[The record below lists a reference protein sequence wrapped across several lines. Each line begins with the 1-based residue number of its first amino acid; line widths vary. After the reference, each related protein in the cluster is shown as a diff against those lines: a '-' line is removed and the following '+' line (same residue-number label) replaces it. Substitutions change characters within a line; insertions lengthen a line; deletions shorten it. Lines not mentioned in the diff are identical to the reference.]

1 MLIRRLNVN
10 GRCPVCQCSLRLC
23 QVTRL
28 GVRPGPGQDI
38 VPAGGI
44 TTQTAN
50 NGSDPDQIL
59 QLPRL
64 GFNTGILLL
73 LRFGFGLRVWVRYSV
88 RSMHRTYDRFNSGK
102 FYVRYYA

>member
-64 GFNTGILLL
+64 HESFIIINNKIKITYLLT
-73 LRFGFGLRVWVRYSV
+73 FCPQ
-88 RSMHRTYDRFNSGK
+88 
-102 FYVRYYA
+102 

>member
-50 NGSDPDQIL
+50 DGPDPGKNIVPTGGITTHTANDGTVENPLDLTGS
-59 QLPRL
+59 
-64 GFNTGILLL
+64 
-73 LRFGFGLRVWVRYSV
+73 
-88 RSMHRTYDRFNSGK
+88 NSSH
-102 FYVRYYA
+102 

>member
-50 NGSDPDQIL
+50 DGTVENPLDLTGS
-59 QLPRL
+59 
-64 GFNTGILLL
+64 
-73 LRFGFGLRVWVRYSV
+73 
-88 RSMHRTYDRFNSGK
+88 NSSH
-102 FYVRYYA
+102 